1 MKSIFSDGLSWSQNL
16 VPKEGNVQLLQNFF
30 SQAEAES
37 YFGSITEKSPWRQDP
52 IKIFGKLILQPRL
65 TAWVGDEGA
74 RYRYSGLNLQPA
86 PWSAELGS
94 IKVRLESGTGFKF
107 NSALLNLYRDG
118 RDSMGWH
125 RDNEPELGPN
135 PVIASVSLGATRLF
149 KLRHYQDKALKL
161 DIPLENGSVLIM
173 QGSTQHFWE
182 HSIPKTSRPVGPR
195 LNITFRLVDISLSDV

>member
-1 MKSIFSDGLSWSQNL
+1 MSQNI

-30 SQAEAES
+30 SQTEAES
-37 YFGSITEKSPWRQDP
+37 YFGSLTEKTPWRQDP
-52 IKIFGKLILQPRL
+52 IWIFGKLILQPRL
-65 TAWVGDEGA
+65 TAWMGDEGA

-86 PWSAELGS
+86 PWSTELQE
-94 IKVRLESGTGFKF
+94 IKSRVESSTGFKF

-135 PVIASVSLGATRLF
+135 PVIASVSLGATRIF
-149 KLRHYQDKALKL
+149 KLRHYQDKSLKL
-161 DIPLENGSVLIM
+161 DVPLENGSVLIM

-182 HSIPKTSRPVGPR
+182 HSIPKTARPVGPR
-195 LNITFRLVDISLSDV
+195 INITFRLVDISLSEV